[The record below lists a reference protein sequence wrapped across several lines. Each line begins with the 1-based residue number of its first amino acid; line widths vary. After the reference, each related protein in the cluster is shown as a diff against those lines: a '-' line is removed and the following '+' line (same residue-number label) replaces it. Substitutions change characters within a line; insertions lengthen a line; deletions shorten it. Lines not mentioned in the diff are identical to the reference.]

1 MTSYQNGEPMLTGN
15 DLLQAVK
22 NLRTPEEQAK
32 LEKKNQMLVEA
43 LEFYIYDMV
52 KNNCNTVAIEAFTEL
67 KNEIEEQ
74 I

>member
-1 MTSYQNGEPMLTGN
+1 MLIGN

-22 NLRTPEEQAK
+22 NLRAPEEQAK
-32 LEKKNQMLVEA
+32 VKEKNQMLVKA
-43 LEFYIYDMV
+43 LNFYIHDMI
-52 KNNCNTVAIEAFTEL
+52 KNNCNAVAIEAFTEL

>member
-1 MTSYQNGEPMLTGN
+1 MLIGN

-22 NLRTPEEQAK
+22 NLRAPEEQAK
-32 LEKKNQMLVEA
+32 LEKKNQMLVKA
-43 LEFYIYDMV
+43 LNFYIHDMV
-52 KNNCNTVAIEAFTEL
+52 KNNCNAVAIESFTEL

>member
-1 MTSYQNGEPMLTGN
+1 MLIGN

-22 NLRTPEEQAK
+22 NLRAPEEQAK
-32 LEKKNQMLVEA
+32 LEKKNQMLVKA
-43 LEFYIYDMV
+43 LNFYIHDMI
-52 KNNCNTVAIEAFTEL
+52 KNNCNDAAIEAFTEL

>member
-1 MTSYQNGEPMLTGN
+1 MLIGN

-22 NLRTPEEQAK
+22 NLRAPEEQ
-32 LEKKNQMLVEA
+32 KKNQMLVEA
-43 LEFYIYDMV
+43 LEFYIHDMV
-52 KNNCNTVAIEAFTEL
+52 KNNCNAVAIESFTEL

>member
-1 MTSYQNGEPMLTGN
+1 MLTGN

-22 NLRTPEEQAK
+22 KFRDPEEQ
-32 LEKKNQMLVEA
+32 KKNQMLVEA

-52 KNNCNTVAIEAFTEL
+52 KNNCNDAAIEAFTEL

>member
-1 MTSYQNGEPMLTGN
+1 MLTGK

-43 LEFYIYDMV
+43 LEFYIHDMI
-52 KNNCNTVAIEAFTEL
+52 KNNCNAVAIEAFTEL

>member
-1 MTSYQNGEPMLTGN
+1 MLIGN

-22 NLRTPEEQAK
+22 NPRAPEEQ
-32 LEKKNQMLVEA
+32 KKNQMLVKA
-43 LEFYIYDMV
+43 LNFYIHDMV
-52 KNNCNTVAIEAFTEL
+52 KNNCNAVAIESFTEL